1 MSQKM
6 RDIPI
11 AKLNNGIE
19 IPVFGLA
26 APQVENVQLVV
37 SSNYRLMDCSIF
49 ENEKRF
55 GVALQQL
62 IEGGKIRRKDL
73 FLMSKF
79 CCTNTTNLVKAA
91 LLDTLKKLQVAYLDL
106 YLIERPPA
114 CKDHNLIETWEAM
127 EGLYSEKLTRAIG
140 LSNFNSK
147 QIERILENC
156 TIRPQ
161 VNQIQ
166 CHPYLNQAKLRKYC
180 SNNGIA
186 VISYSPLGARNNIQ
200 PESLDVLSDCRI
212 KEIARRYNKTP
223 TEIVLKYNVQLGNIV
238 ISDMLIESANFFD
251 FYLAPEDMSYIS
263 TFSSESLK
271 NLQLDYLDVYLM
283 HWPHALKEG
292 PSLHPIDPKTGLFIP
307 SDVDFVDTWKAMEK
321 MHEKDLTKS
330 IGISNFNSNQIDR
343 LLKSAKIAP
352 VINQIECH
360 PYLNQSKLRK
370 FCSDRGI
377 TVTSYSPLGSPA
389 RPWQKPGDPY
399 VINDPKIKEIGNKY
413 GKSPAQILLRYN
425 VQLGNV
431 VIPKSSN
438 RNRLVENMS
447 IFDFT
452 LSEDDMKYIGTFDCN
467 GRICPQAEARE
478 HPFYPFKPGVEF

>member
-127 EGLYSEKLTRAIG
+127 EGLYK
-140 LSNFNSK
+140 
-147 QIERILENC
+147 NC

-263 TFSSESLK
+263 TFSS
-271 NLQLDYLDVYLM
+271 
-283 HWPHALKEG
+283 
-292 PSLHPIDPKTGLFIP
+292 
-307 SDVDFVDTWKAMEK
+307 
-321 MHEKDLTKS
+321 
-330 IGISNFNSNQIDR
+330 
-343 LLKSAKIAP
+343 
-352 VINQIECH
+352 
-360 PYLNQSKLRK
+360 
-370 FCSDRGI
+370 
-377 TVTSYSPLGSPA
+377 
-389 RPWQKPGDPY
+389 
-399 VINDPKIKEIGNKY
+399 
-413 GKSPAQILLRYN
+413 
-425 VQLGNV
+425 
-431 VIPKSSN
+431 
-438 RNRLVENMS
+438 
-447 IFDFT
+447 
-452 LSEDDMKYIGTFDCN
+452 
-467 GRICPQAEARE
+467 
-478 HPFYPFKPGVEF
+478 